1 MAQNDSVPMLDFEKF
16 FNLSSDLFMITD
28 NTGIILKVNSEWE
41 SILGYSPSEMEGKS
55 YTDFVHPD
63 DVSLSD
69 LKFEVVLATKSDR
82 GFINRYKTRSGEAV
96 HLEWEVRVDG
106 DRHYASARDITSRF
120 KNLVT
125 FSDKM
130 EKFRMVAE
138 NSSDVIMRFD
148 NECRHLYTNPAASR
162 VFGFTA
168 EQFYG
173 KNHEELGFKKE
184 DYEFWDDRILK
195 VFATKKPHKEV
206 VPIFNGSMHVD
217 WILEPEFDENG
228 DVASVLS
235 ITRDVTEIVEL
246 KNKLLNANSE
256 LEKFFSIIAH
266 DLRSPFFGFINLTEI
281 MVEEFDELPVD
292 EIKEMQ
298 SALLDSARR
307 TYALLSELLNWAV
320 FRRGHMEYEPEMLLL
335 GDVVA
340 ERAASLKRNI
350 VEKDISLSINILTDI
365 FVKAD
370 RKMLSSV
377 VSNLLGNAVKF
388 TPKGG
393 AITID
398 ANNTEN
404 GFVSISFTD
413 TGIGMSERILNNLF
427 KMSEKTGRKGTD
439 GEPTTGLGLLLCKE
453 FIEKMGGSI
462 NVKSREGE
470 GSTFTVL
477 IPKE

>member
-1 MAQNDSVPMLDFEKF
+1 
-16 FNLSSDLFMITD
+16 
-28 NTGIILKVNSEWE
+28 
-41 SILGYSPSEMEGKS
+41 
-55 YTDFVHPD
+55 
-63 DVSLSD
+63 
-69 LKFEVVLATKSDR
+69 
-82 GFINRYKTRSGEAV
+82 
-96 HLEWEVRVDG
+96 
-106 DRHYASARDITSRF
+106 
-120 KNLVT
+120 
-125 FSDKM
+125 
-130 EKFRMVAE
+130 
-138 NSSDVIMRFD
+138 
-148 NECRHLYTNPAASR
+148 
-162 VFGFTA
+162 
-168 EQFYG
+168 
-173 KNHEELGFKKE
+173 
-184 DYEFWDDRILK
+184 
-195 VFATKKPHKEV
+195 
-206 VPIFNGSMHVD
+206 
-217 WILEPEFDENG
+217 
-228 DVASVLS
+228 
-235 ITRDVTEIVEL
+235 
-246 KNKLLNANSE
+246 
-256 LEKFFSIIAH
+256 
-266 DLRSPFFGFINLTEI
+266 
-281 MVEEFDELPVD
+281 
-292 EIKEMQ
+292 MQ

-320 FRRGHMEYEPEMLLL
+320 FRRGQMEYEPEMLLL